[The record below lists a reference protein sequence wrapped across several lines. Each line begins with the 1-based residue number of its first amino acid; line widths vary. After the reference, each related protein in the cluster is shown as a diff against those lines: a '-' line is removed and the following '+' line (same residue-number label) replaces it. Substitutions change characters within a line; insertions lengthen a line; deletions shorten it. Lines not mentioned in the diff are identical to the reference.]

1 MGEGAYPCRMR
12 PQRRVR
18 ETEKL
23 VLPAGNLESIT
34 KHIPKPVINHV
45 IADFGVEK
53 QILAVFIAELES
65 KEVFVVIRVF
75 AEDSI
80 VGLEFWAVQSAPS
93 RGDGDSVD
101 QRQVLGWGHKPLSKD
116 LVADHLVFYFPEV
129 LHDCLDL
136 EQ

>member
-1 MGEGAYPCRMR
+1 MR

-18 ETEKL
+18 ESEKL
-23 VLPAGNLESIT
+23 VLSAGNLESIT
-34 KHIPKPVINHV
+34 EYIPKPVVNHV
-45 IADFGVEK
+45 IADFGVEEK
-53 QILAVFIAELES
+53 ILSVFIAELES
-65 KEVFVVIRVF
+65 KEVFVVVRVF

-80 VGLEFWAVQSAPS
+80 VSLQFRAVQSASS

-101 QRQVLGWGHKPLSKD
+101 QRQVPGWGHEPLSKD
-116 LVADHLVFYFPEV
+116 LVAGHLVFYFPEV